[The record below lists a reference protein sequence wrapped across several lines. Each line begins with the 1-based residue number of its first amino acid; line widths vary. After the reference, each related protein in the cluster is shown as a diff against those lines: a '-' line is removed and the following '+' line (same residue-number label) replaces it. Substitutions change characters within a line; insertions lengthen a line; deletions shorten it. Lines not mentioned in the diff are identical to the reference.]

1 MSNIRDDQFTFNISL
16 AVLNSLGRNLYRN
29 FITILGEAISNS
41 WDADANN
48 VRITINKEK
57 SEMIVVD
64 DGEGMSSS
72 DFRNKFLRIGYS
84 KRAKKSNSQKGRPY
98 IGRKG
103 IGKLALLSC
112 ADRIVIVT
120 KKSGEIATGGVI
132 DNSELDKAIH
142 DDKDHESYKLG
153 KLSDEDMKLLDKME
167 RGTLIK
173 FIGLKNGIVNTLD
186 NIRKS
191 IALYFRF
198 SLVDESFKIYVNGNE
213 INLGDVKDLTD
224 KTQFVWSINNNS
236 HDSFV
241 QTLLK
246 RSIKNDNRTINK
258 NINGFIASV
267 EKPRDLNILGTGE
280 KVGVDLFVN
289 GRLRERDILKHVQS
303 ARVPESYL
311 YGQIHYNDLDGDE
324 VDRFTSSREGIVSD
338 DTLFLELLES
348 IKSVIKSIIDQWDKW
363 RIEIKQ
369 DGDDDNPR
377 FSQKVRASKKLYNE
391 TASEYKPAL
400 PNNSE
405 PTARVQKW
413 INELEEDATFNL
425 QSYTEC
431 FISENLVRKLIKHK
445 SIALDESPTIKKDV
459 LCEIQKWRQ
468 RENKDKRNGNIAI
481 DIRSKDDD
489 LFYLDLAHLA
499 SIADPPRGGDGYPDH
514 LTNDEKAFT
523 PIRNAVMHTSR
534 LTQDAKDRLT
544 AVYVNIR
551 EKIKKLLST

>member
-1 MSNIRDDQFTFNISL
+1 M
-16 AVLNSLGRNLYRN
+16 LNSLGRNLYRN

-84 KRAKKSNSQKGRPY
+84 KRTKRSNSQKGRPY

-120 KKSGEIATGGVI
+120 KKSGAIATGGVI
-132 DNSELDKAIH
+132 DNSELDKAIQ

-167 RGTLIK
+167 YGTLIK

-246 RSIKNDNRTINK
+246 RSIKNDNRAINK
-258 NINGFIASV
+258 NVNGFIASV

-289 GRLRERDILKHVQS
+289 GRLRERDILKHIQS

-311 YGQIHYNDLDGDE
+311 YGQIHYNDLDGDGI
-324 VDRFTSSREGIVSD
+324 DRFTSSREGIVSD

-445 SIALDESPTIKKDV
+445 SIALDGSSKIKKGA
-459 LCEIQKWRQ
+459 LREIRKWRQ
-468 RENKDKRNGNIAI
+468 RENEDKRNGNIAI
-481 DIRSKDDD
+481 DIRSENDD

-499 SIADPPRGGDGYPDH
+499 TLADPLRSGDGYPDY
-514 LTNDEKAFT
+514 LANDEKAFT

-534 LTQDAKDRLT
+534 LTQKAKDKLT
-544 AVYVNIR
+544 TVYYNI
-551 EKIKKLLST
+551 EKKIKNLLST

>member
-64 DGEGMSSS
+64 DGEGMSAS

-132 DNSELDKAIH
+132 DNSELDKAIQ

-153 KLSDEDMKLLDKME
+153 KLSDKDIKLLDKMGH
-167 RGTLIK
+167 GTLIK
-173 FIGLKNGIVNTLD
+173 FIGLKNGIINTLD

-198 SLVDESFKIYVNGNE
+198 SLVDESFKIYVNDNE

-236 HDSFV
+236 HESFV

-289 GRLRERDILKHVQS
+289 GRLRERDILKHIQS

-338 DTLFLELLES
+338 DALFLELLES

-445 SIALDESPTIKKDV
+445 SIALDGSSKIKKGA
-459 LCEIQKWRQ
+459 LREIRKWRQ
-468 RENKDKRNGNIAI
+468 RENEDKRNGNIAI

-499 SIADPPRGGDGYPDH
+499 SIADPPRSGDGYPDH

-534 LTQDAKDRLT
+534 LTQDAKDRLR

>member
-48 VRITINKEK
+48 VRITIDKEK

-132 DNSELDKAIH
+132 DNSELDKAIQ

-167 RGTLIK
+167 CGTLIK

-258 NINGFIASV
+258 NVNGFIASV
-267 EKPRDLNILGTGE
+267 EKPRYLNILGTGE

-289 GRLRERDILKHVQS
+289 GRLRERDILKHIQS

-311 YGQIHYNDLDGDE
+311 YGQIHYNDLDGDGI
-324 VDRFTSSREGIVSD
+324 DRFTSSREGIVSD
-338 DTLFLELLES
+338 DALFLELLEN
-348 IKSVIKSIIDQWDKW
+348 IKSVVKSIIDQWDEW

-459 LCEIQKWRQ
+459 LSEIQKWRQ

-499 SIADPPRGGDGYPDH
+499 SIADPSRSGDGYPDH

>member
-84 KRAKKSNSQKGRPY
+84 KRTKRSNSQKGRPY

-120 KKSGEIATGGVI
+120 KKSGAIATGGVI
-132 DNSELDKAIH
+132 DNSELDKAIQ

-167 RGTLIK
+167 YGTLIK

-258 NINGFIASV
+258 NVNGFIASV
-267 EKPRDLNILGTGE
+267 EKPRYLNILGTGE

-289 GRLRERDILKHVQS
+289 GRLRERDILKHIQS

-338 DTLFLELLES
+338 DALFLELLEN
-348 IKSVIKSIIDQWDKW
+348 IKSVVKSIIDQWDEW

-377 FSQKVRASKKLYNE
+377 FSQKVRASKKLY
-391 TASEYKPAL
+391 KPVL

-431 FISENLVRKLIKHK
+431 FVSENLVRKLIKHK
-445 SIALDESPTIKKDV
+445 SIALDGSPKIKKGT
-459 LCEIQKWRQ
+459 LREIQKWRQ
-468 RENKDKRNGNIAI
+468 RENEDKRNGNIAI

-499 SIADPPRGGDGYPDH
+499 SIADPSRSGDGYPDH
-514 LTNDEKAFT
+514 LANDEKAFT

>member
-48 VRITINKEK
+48 VRITIDKEK

-84 KRAKKSNSQKGRPY
+84 KRTKRSNSQKGRPY

-120 KKSGEIATGGVI
+120 KKSGAIATGGVI
-132 DNSELDKAIH
+132 DNSELDKAIQ

-167 RGTLIK
+167 YGTLIK

-258 NINGFIASV
+258 NVNGFIASV
-267 EKPRDLNILGTGE
+267 EKPRYLNILGTGE

-289 GRLRERDILKHVQS
+289 GRLRERDILKHIQS

-338 DTLFLELLES
+338 DALFLELLEN
-348 IKSVIKSIIDQWDKW
+348 IKSVVKSIIDQWDEW

-445 SIALDESPTIKKDV
+445 SVVLDESPTIKKDA
-459 LCEIQKWRQ
+459 LSEIQKWRQ
-468 RENKDKRNGNIAI
+468 REDKDKRNGNIAI

-499 SIADPPRGGDGYPDH
+499 SIADPSRSGDGYPDH
-514 LTNDEKAFT
+514 LANDEKAFT

-544 AVYVNIR
+544 AVYVNIK